1 MPLDIVISMINET
14 TGAYLHATNST
25 DESMLLEKI
34 ELLASVILTKSV
46 EGIEPEKK
54 SEIHLTSD
62 VDDIDIPFD
71 AMLAELK
78 KRKPK

>member
-1 MPLDIVISMINET
+1 
-14 TGAYLHATNST
+14 
-25 DESMLLEKI
+25 MLLEKI